1 MTENSPTNIESLS
14 LEVEQARLD
23 IELIRQ
29 SNDDHRVS
37 LERWNT
43 ALRPIHE
50 KYIQSRAQ
58 SVAFATLGIRSMFLL
73 NGGALLVFPAFAKL
87 LGTGFVEQMGWAQ
100 WSIGCFVVGLITIA
114 LTTVL
119 AYLSSDLRSMALE
132 YESSRTHL
140 FLLRS
145 QVLAK
150 SEEEPYPEQEIAAL
164 SGTRT
169 RRTGGLPALPRRLSG
184 RNPVACC
191 LRFGC
196 RDGE

>member
-114 LTTVL
+114 LTTVQ

-145 QVLAK
+145 QVLASQK
-150 SEEEPYPEQEIAAL
+150 RSHIQSRKLPHCQEP
-164 SGTRT
+164 RT
-169 RRTGGLPALPRRLSG
+169 RRTGGLPALPRRLSWSES
-184 RNPVACC
+184 
-191 LRFGC
+191 C
-196 RDGE
+196 RLLPSLWVP